1 MLILNLDVQGE
12 NLYARLVGKLTK
24 KETYKFHHY
33 IIPYIQKEKIKNF
46 ICDCKELSKIDSEG
60 KYALLKTKITMKKQ
74 KGNFFKII
82 HIFYNKQQGIHFL
95 FGSYYYYKCYYF
107 VFQ

>member
-46 ICDCKELSKIDSEG
+46 ICDCKGLSKVDSEG

-74 KGNFFKII
+74 KGNFLLCDVKDDIKKSLIGYRMRI
-82 HIFYNKQQGIHFL
+82 H
-95 FGSYYYYKCYYF
+95 
-107 VFQ
+107 

>member
-24 KETYKFHHY
+24 KETYKFHHC

-74 KGNFFKII
+74 KGNFLLCDVKDDIKKSLIGYRMRI
-82 HIFYNKQQGIHFL
+82 H
-95 FGSYYYYKCYYF
+95 
-107 VFQ
+107 